1 VPRKE
6 KRQYKKRKHK
16 TDNRGGSLDDTGIR
30 SGTGSGG
37 GRGNRPGVLGSGL
50 DPLISSDEDS
60 PLPSHSHSQPSL
72 PSDRDDEDTA
82 EEGQFAFRRNRNSSY
97 LPVSHSTFVFFLRIL
112 VLSSFCYYNDI
123 NCFRI
128 V

>member
-16 TDNRGGSLDDTGIR
+16 TDSRGGSLDDTGIR

-82 EEGQFAFRRNRNSSY
+82 DEGQFAFRRNRNSSY
-97 LPVSHSTFVFFLRIL
+97 LPVSYYTFFSQDIL
-112 VLSSFCYYNDI
+112 FSLLLKSNWKLD
-123 NCFRI
+123 R
-128 V
+128 